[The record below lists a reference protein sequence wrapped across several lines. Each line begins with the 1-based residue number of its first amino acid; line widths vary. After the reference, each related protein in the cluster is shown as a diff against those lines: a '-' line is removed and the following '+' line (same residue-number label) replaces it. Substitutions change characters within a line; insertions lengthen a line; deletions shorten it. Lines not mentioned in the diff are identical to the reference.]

1 MCCVGDNA
9 GDEGDNFYVIDRG
22 EVDVC
27 LLSSYLQCNVVLLLV
42 DNSELY
48 HDLPYYVFGEY
59 HI

>member
-48 HDLPYYVFGEY
+48 HDLLYYVLAEY